1 MADDSFIPFLKQQI
15 QHSVAPPGKLAFE
28 ITETAMVSQMDQ
40 VSALMREIRAL
51 GCRFFLD
58 DFGTGYASY
67 SYLKEFPVDVV
78 KIDGIFV
85 KDIHQDEVSYAMVKS
100 ITEVAHHMGKLV
112 VAEFVH
118 NEAVLNA
125 LRRLEVDY
133 AQGFY
138 IGRPGPLK
146 LLARSQSVI

>member
-1 MADDSFIPFLKQQI
+1 
-15 QHSVAPPGKLAFE
+15 
-28 ITETAMVSQMDQ
+28 
-40 VSALMREIRAL
+40 
-51 GCRFFLD
+51 
-58 DFGTGYASY
+58 
-67 SYLKEFPVDVV
+67 VDVV

-85 KDIHQDEVSYAMVKS
+85 KDIHQDEVSCAMVKS

-118 NEAVLNA
+118 TEAILNV

-133 AQGFY
+133 AQGFC

-146 LLARSQSVI
+146 LLSRYKPPV

>member
-1 MADDSFIPFLKQQI
+1 MQ
-15 QHSVAPPGKLAFE
+15 
-28 ITETAMVSQMDQ
+28 
-40 VSALMREIRAL
+40 EIRAL

-85 KDIHQDEVSYAMVKS
+85 KDIYEDEVSYAMVKS
-100 ITEVAHHMGKLV
+100 ITQFAHHMGELV

-118 NEAVLNA
+118 TEAILKV

-133 AQGFY
+133 AQVFC

-146 LLARSQSVI
+146 LLSRYQPVI